1 MGFLCKSKVYEY
13 RFICNK
19 FLLYKDVKYLN
30 NFKNFKLCIVKLIPF
45 RRLSLILKINVF

>member
-13 RFICNK
+13 RLIYNK

-30 NFKNFKLCIVKLIPF
+30 NFKKFKLCIVKLIPF
-45 RRLSLILKINVF
+45 RRLLLMLKINIF